1 MAIIRGQIDFSA
13 HFTQVPNEWVRDAN
27 LSHRARGV
35 LLVLMSHRSGWEVT
49 TEHLIRNGTEGRDA
63 IRTAIRELVDQGY
76 LQREQVRDG
85 DSARAS
91 GSRYV
96 LTGKP
101 LSDGFPGAQKSDMG
115 GSGFSGAQKPV
126 AQKSATKNTN
136 SKKTKGQEDQEK
148 SAPDGDAPAELE
160 LALPPEATPPEEAI
174 AKRAY
179 DATDGALKFMA
190 IKAIAKWALERKNAT
205 PERVEQAI
213 ADLHHRGKPVTR
225 ATVDQQLTGAF
236 DRQPWRQDNNQRM
249 AAARKQATRQQAALA
264 ALEGG
269 EGQS

>member
-1 MAIIRGQIDFSA
+1 MAIRRQKVKPED
-13 HFTQVPNEWVRDAN
+13 HFTIIANSTLRDYR
-27 LSHRARGV
+27 LSLKARG
-35 LLVLMSHRSGWEVT
+35 LLSLIMSHRVGWDVT
-49 TEHLIRNGTEGRDA
+49 IETLARENPEGRDA
-63 IRTAIRELVDQGY
+63 VRSAVAELEKCGYLERRQAHDDQGRFAGY
-76 LQREQVRDG
+76 DYELAYEPP
-85 DSARAS
+85 SS
-91 GSRYV
+91 
-96 LTGKP
+96 
-101 LSDGFPGAQKSDMG
+101 GFPTTDNPS
-115 GSGFSGAQKPV
+115 SGNPSSGNPTQRRP
-126 AQKSATKNTN
+126 S
-136 SKKTKGQEDQEK
+136 SKKTREKEDHPQG

-160 LALPPEATPPEEAI
+160 LALPPEATSPEEAI

-179 DATDGALKFMA
+179 DATDGALKFIA

-264 ALEGG
+264 ALEGRK
-269 EGQS
+269 GQS